1 MQSNTTTKNNN
12 EIKSAKIDKS
22 VNELIPELILK
33 INKYSSKLKE
43 RVKLYSIFREFDTY
57 AHVNL
62 QSFIKLSDNR
72 YRNIKSGNNLRNVL
86 INQKKAY
93 DELSSKILTS
103 NLYNDK
109 NIEREEENLCK
120 KVDHKDNRELYQI
133 RHSIIKKTKDLSKKE
148 LKRREK
154 FLILST
160 KSRNQRLKDKNQTEE
175 KNKNK
180 NIFSNKTLYGS
191 LRGRKLISK
200 SMNANFHQTFGNNN
214 LKNNDN
220 NVNSLDSS
228 LLNNDTKSQTFNMVK
243 FYKEKDVLK
252 SKKELIENLFKTD
265 NKNINDQILDYK
277 LFLNKIR
284 NSGNDNFTRIFNSGN
299 NPERTYSFN
308 LDDVKLL
315 SYKEEQQ
322 ETKKIK
328 KKEHHEIDMKTLVK
342 YTKRGNRKWFLNNIK
357 ELSQKRQNSFREKMS
372 HKKHIYNNTYKTS
385 HISTAAIKKSKS
397 DNNIFDNQNNEK
409 TLGSIDN
416 NNIDTMEK
424 TNYTTFSNF
433 RNTIKTVKNE
443 ANNIRKIG
451 QNFDIKRRTM
461 SEFFSR
467 MNLPEIKEYGQEA
480 YKTRNNF
487 LKINNKKI
495 DKFSKTYNIQEP
507 PKTTTQKINVKSSL
521 KIGHNNSKKNVKDDK
536 FISPK
541 IFADLLQL
549 YNDKKKIW
557 QKEDFMKETIKKE
570 KLSHIART
578 KKYLD
583 EMEHFKRKPHLF
595 IDPYSRR
602 DELINNRIKL
612 LTRSLSGPIY
622 SQKKF
627 QNKIDEFNNFIEQKE
642 KEIISNN
649 KIMAETLKKEQ
660 SKSMEKDAEAQ
671 IKQKMKKNFEK
682 EEKNKNKNDD
692 DIKLNYKFIAT
703 LKATK
708 KKHKNR
714 SYQDYQEFLEIVK
727 DKQRKGLYDVNK
739 IKDVTK
745 K

>member
-1 MQSNTTTKNNN
+1 
-12 EIKSAKIDKS
+12 
-22 VNELIPELILK
+22 
-33 INKYSSKLKE
+33 
-43 RVKLYSIFREFDTY
+43 
-57 AHVNL
+57 
-62 QSFIKLSDNR
+62 
-72 YRNIKSGNNLRNVL
+72 
-86 INQKKAY
+86 
-93 DELSSKILTS
+93 
-103 NLYNDK
+103 
-109 NIEREEENLCK
+109 
-120 KVDHKDNRELYQI
+120 
-133 RHSIIKKTKDLSKKE
+133 
-148 LKRREK
+148 
-154 FLILST
+154 
-160 KSRNQRLKDKNQTEE
+160 
-175 KNKNK
+175 
-180 NIFSNKTLYGS
+180 
-191 LRGRKLISK
+191 
-200 SMNANFHQTFGNNN
+200 
-214 LKNNDN
+214 
-220 NVNSLDSS
+220 
-228 LLNNDTKSQTFNMVK
+228 
-243 FYKEKDVLK
+243 
-252 SKKELIENLFKTD
+252 
-265 NKNINDQILDYK
+265 
-277 LFLNKIR
+277 
-284 NSGNDNFTRIFNSGN
+284 
-299 NPERTYSFN
+299 
-308 LDDVKLL
+308 
-315 SYKEEQQ
+315 
-322 ETKKIK
+322 
-328 KKEHHEIDMKTLVK
+328 
-342 YTKRGNRKWFLNNIK
+342 
-357 ELSQKRQNSFREKMS
+357 
-372 HKKHIYNNTYKTS
+372 
-385 HISTAAIKKSKS
+385 
-397 DNNIFDNQNNEK
+397 
-409 TLGSIDN
+409 
-416 NNIDTMEK
+416 
-424 TNYTTFSNF
+424 
-433 RNTIKTVKNE
+433 
-443 ANNIRKIG
+443 
-451 QNFDIKRRTM
+451 
-461 SEFFSR
+461 

-557 QKEDFMKETIKKE
+557 QKEDLMKETIKKE
-570 KLSHIART
+570 KLSHIAMT

-649 KIMAETLKKEQ
+649 KIMAETLQREK
-660 SKSMEKDAEAQ
+660 SKSLEKEAETQ
-671 IKQKMKKNFEK
+671 LKQKMKINFEK

-727 DKQRKGLYDVNK
+727 DKQRKGLYDLNK
-739 IKDVTK
+739 IKDVIK

>member
-1 MQSNTTTKNNN
+1 MQNNTTTKNTN

-57 AHVNL
+57 AHANL

-86 INQKKAY
+86 INQKNAY

-109 NIEREEENLCK
+109 NIEREEKNLCK

-133 RHSIIKKTKDLSKKE
+133 RHSIIKKTKDLSKNE

-160 KSRNQRLKDKNQTEE
+160 KSRNQRLNEKNQTEE
-175 KNKNK
+175 KNKN
-180 NIFSNKTLYGS
+180 ILSNKTLYDS
-191 LRGRKLISK
+191 LRGHKLVTK
-200 SMNANFHQTFGNNN
+200 SMNANFSQTFGTNN
-214 LKNNDN
+214 LKNNEN
-220 NVNSLDSS
+220 NINSLDNS

-252 SKKELIENLFKTD
+252 SKKEFFENLFQTD
-265 NKNINDQILDYK
+265 HKNINDQILDYK
-277 LFLNKIR
+277 LFLNKVR
-284 NSGNDNFTRIFNSGN
+284 NSGNDNFTRIFSSGN

-308 LDDVKLL
+308 LGDVKLL
-315 SYKEEQQ
+315 TYKEEKQ
-322 ETKKIK
+322 EAKKTK

-372 HKKHIYNNTYKTS
+372 HKKFIYNNTNKTS
-385 HISTAAIKKSKS
+385 LISTAAIKKSKS

-416 NNIDTMEK
+416 NIIDTMEK

-443 ANNIRKIG
+443 AKNIRKIG

-461 SEFFSR
+461 SEFFIR
-467 MNLPEIKEYGQEA
+467 MNLPEIKEYDQEA

-487 LKINNKKI
+487 LKLNNKKI
-495 DKFSKTYNIQEP
+495 DKFSKTYNIKDAL
-507 PKTTTQKINVKSSL
+507 KTTTQKINVKTSL
-521 KIGHNNSKKNVKDDK
+521 KIGHNSSKKNVKDDK

-557 QKEDFMKETIKKE
+557 QKEDLMKETIKKE
-570 KLSHIART
+570 KLSHIAMT

-649 KIMAETLKKEQ
+649 KIMAETLQKEK
-660 SKSMEKDAEAQ
+660 SKSLEKEAETQ
-671 IKQKMKKNFEK
+671 LKQKMKINFEK

-727 DKQRKGLYDVNK
+727 DKQRKGLYDLNK
-739 IKDVTK
+739 IKDVIK

>member
-1 MQSNTTTKNNN
+1 MQNNTTTKNTN

-57 AHVNL
+57 AHANL

-86 INQKKAY
+86 INQKNAY

-109 NIEREEENLCK
+109 NIEREEKNLCK

-133 RHSIIKKTKDLSKKE
+133 RHSIIKKTKDLSKNE

-160 KSRNQRLKDKNQTEE
+160 KSRNQRLNEKNQTEE
-175 KNKNK
+175 KNKN
-180 NIFSNKTLYGS
+180 ILSNKTLYDS
-191 LRGRKLISK
+191 LRGHKLVTK
-200 SMNANFHQTFGNNN
+200 SMNANFSQTFGTNN
-214 LKNNDN
+214 LKNNEN
-220 NVNSLDSS
+220 NINSLDNS

-252 SKKELIENLFKTD
+252 SKKEFFENLFQTD
-265 NKNINDQILDYK
+265 HKNINDQILDYK
-277 LFLNKIR
+277 LFLNKVR
-284 NSGNDNFTRIFNSGN
+284 NSGNDNFTRIFSSGN

-308 LDDVKLL
+308 LGDVKLL
-315 SYKEEQQ
+315 TYKEEKQ
-322 ETKKIK
+322 EAKKTK

-372 HKKHIYNNTYKTS
+372 HKKFIYNNTNKTS
-385 HISTAAIKKSKS
+385 LISTAAIKKSKS

-416 NNIDTMEK
+416 NIIDTMEK
-424 TNYTTFSNF
+424 TNYTIFSNF

-443 ANNIRKIG
+443 AKNIRKIG

-461 SEFFSR
+461 SEFFIR
-467 MNLPEIKEYGQEA
+467 MNLPEIKEYDQEA

-487 LKINNKKI
+487 LKLNNKKI
-495 DKFSKTYNIQEP
+495 DKFSKTYNIKDAL
-507 PKTTTQKINVKSSL
+507 KTTTQKINVKTSL
-521 KIGHNNSKKNVKDDK
+521 KIGHNSSKKNVKDDK

-557 QKEDFMKETIKKE
+557 QKEDLMKETIKKE
-570 KLSHIART
+570 KLSHIAMT

-649 KIMAETLKKEQ
+649 KIMAETLQKEK
-660 SKSMEKDAEAQ
+660 SKSLEKEAETQ
-671 IKQKMKKNFEK
+671 LKQKMKINFEK

-727 DKQRKGLYDVNK
+727 DKQRKGLYDLNK
-739 IKDVTK
+739 IKDVIK